1 MGCDVDKKSGYTTLC
16 CLPSGRPL
24 VADALPV
31 DYLILDTDEEVRNG
45 LPMSWKGY
53 TPAHHTNE
61 YWLLNNGGFILGV
74 LYLTMR

>member
-1 MGCDVDKKSGYTTLC
+1 
-16 CLPSGRPL
+16 
-24 VADALPV
+24 V

-74 LYLTMR
+74 LDLTMR